1 MSSPPRWAEA
11 LIRLLLE
18 PHERD
23 TVSGDL
29 LEEYRERIL
38 PSRGRRAANLW
49 YITQL
54 AGFVWYEHR
63 LPAAL
68 LAMAFLVRA
77 AVDWHVPTGDF
88 ATRSSVLTAVTAA
101 ILTAAGFV
109 RARRS
114 ANFRSGMFAGAATAL
129 LAIGFNAIGAALLL
143 LGSHD
148 AATLAAIEASGGI
161 IEVFVL
167 PVLLVVPGA
176 VLGLLGAGV
185 ATLPRRVVLL
195 GP

>member
-23 TVSGDL
+23 AVSGDL
-29 LEEYRERIL
+29 LEEYRERIH
-38 PSRGRRAANLW
+38 PNRGRRTANLW
-49 YITQL
+49 YVTQL
-54 AGFVWYEHR
+54 AGFVWYQHR

-68 LAMAFLVRA
+68 LAAAFLVRA
-77 AVDWHVPTGDF
+77 AFDWHAPTGDF

-109 RARRS
+109 HARRS

-161 IEVFVL
+161 VEVFVL